1 MSDDFVSYLFITLL
15 SIEVKKS
22 KYYYKNKMNLER
34 EIGQTERKKERKKRR
49 SLSII
54 IKTK

>member
-34 EIGQTERKKERKKRR
+34 EIGQTERKKERKKEKK
-49 SLSII
+49 I
-54 IKTK
+54 